1 MAEIRPITRS
11 EAEQFLRLLCDV
23 FSLDFKLAE
32 NIFFNEPLYDLNRK
46 WALFERQRMLSI
58 MTTVPLIFGWG
69 NAIGIAG
76 VATRPDCRGRGLAG
90 RLLER
95 VLAESRAQGE
105 TAAFLL
111 AKDARLYERI
121 GFKVLDEVV
130 RGGVREPASDAR
142 PAVLSFDEVHAAY
155 DAWALRD
162 PRRLRRDDR
171 RWRYWKWN
179 LRICTAVDG
188 GYACLEGDRVRELVA
203 DPAPQVWHLGPAV
216 KWLGLRTMAAQAGLD
231 LFDPQFE
238 HLLMGHS
245 APDVPQMFLTDQ
257 F

>member
-1 MAEIRPITRS
+1 
-11 EAEQFLRLLCDV
+11 
-23 FSLDFKLAE
+23 
-32 NIFFNEPLYDLNRK
+32 
-46 WALFERQRMLSI
+46 MLSI

-90 RLLER
+90 RLIEHVLER
-95 VLAESRAQGE
+95 SRAKGE

-121 GFKVLDEVV
+121 GFTVLDEVV
-130 RGGVREPASDAR
+130 RGAIREPVCDFK
-142 PAVLSFDEVHAAY
+142 PAVLSLDEVQTAY
-155 DAWALRD
+155 NDWSQRD
-162 PRRLRRDDR
+162 PGRLRRDDR

-179 LRICTAVDG
+179 LRVCTAVDG
-188 GYACLEGDRVRELVA
+188 GYACLEGDKVRELVA
-203 DPAPQVWHLGPAV
+203 DRAPASWHLGPGI

-231 LFDPQFE
+231 LIDPQFE

-245 APDVPQMFLTDQ
+245 APDVPQIFLTDQ